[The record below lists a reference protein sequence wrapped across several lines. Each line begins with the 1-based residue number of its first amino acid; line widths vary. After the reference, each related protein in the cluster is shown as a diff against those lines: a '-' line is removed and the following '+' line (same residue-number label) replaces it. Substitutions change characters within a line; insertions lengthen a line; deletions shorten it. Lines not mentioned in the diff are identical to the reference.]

1 MFRCDRFAALRAFT
15 VLLAAASLLA
25 LLAAACGG
33 EGDKGETPQA
43 GQTPAAGETAL
54 ADGAEETEGEDGA
67 ADDEGAGG
75 DGVGEEGLQE
85 LRALA
90 EKEPEGA
97 TAKVTYRVTTNK
109 DGETF
114 ETEQVQVRR
123 PPDSRIEYSSTV
135 DGEGTRSIVIN
146 AGGKMYNCFERGG
159 EESCWVREIEATEA
173 GAPFGTPRYLVER
186 VEDIDLLDMSLRQ
199 IAGLDAT
206 CFAMTIATPN
216 PHEEEHCFSN
226 EGLLLYWQSE
236 FELASVAWEATSVSN
251 DVTDVDF
258 EPPYE
263 IVEVPDFEIPEP

>member
-1 MFRCDRFAALRAFT
+1 MHPLFR
-15 VLLAAASLLA
+15 
-25 LLAAACGG
+25 
-33 EGDKGETPQA
+33 
-43 GQTPAAGETAL
+43 AGEVSMFMMGVWAQDQYLRSPPPFEIGYMEFPVVTQ
-54 ADGAEETEGEDGA
+54 DVWDTSQEKQVTMKGAWAE
-67 ADDEGAGG
+67 
-75 DGVGEEGLQE
+75 LQYHIP
-85 LRALA
+85 AYLA